1 MSDPVKK
8 PPKRKMHP
16 DTILI
21 LAQIGLTVL
30 LLSAIIGIVAAFFI
44 LKTTMQAEARS
55 TLTNIVIALTTLLTL
70 SWQYFF
76 SRQRPNG
83 LPDPNPPGDNHA
95 PLSTGGKITVTGND
109 PTRSVAAGGGVQN
122 STGGH

>member
-8 PPKRKMHP
+8 LPKRKMHP

-70 SWQYFF
+70 SWNYFF
-76 SRQRPNG
+76 SRQRPAG
-83 LPDPNPPGDNHA
+83 LPDPNPPIGGTHA
-95 PLSTGGKITVTGND
+95 PLSTGGTITVTHDG
-109 PTRSVAAGGGVQN
+109 PGSPGAHG
-122 STGGH
+122 